1 MQIIIN
7 KLSKKTKPILEQ
19 KIIIAIDGHASCG
32 KSTLAKTV
40 AKNLQYIYLD
50 SGAMYR
56 AVTLYVIENNVNI
69 RDKKSLLNALQN
81 INISFRYNA
90 ETQQSDTY
98 LNEKNVEKQIRSKKV
113 AQRVS
118 EIATIA
124 EVRHFLVQ
132 QQQAIG
138 KNRGLV
144 CDGRDIGTVVFPDAE
159 LKIFLTA
166 NLITRT
172 QRRYDELQEKG
183 IVMTAAEIA
192 DNLQQRDFI
201 DSTREVSP
209 LRKADDAIVLDNSN
223 LNRQQQLEQVL
234 EWVNALSFAQ
244 EAS

>member
-1 MQIIIN
+1 MD
-7 KLSKKTKPILEQ
+7 IL
-19 KIIIAIDGHASCG
+19 I
-32 KSTLAKTV
+32 
-40 AKNLQYIYLD
+40 
-50 SGAMYR
+50 
-56 AVTLYVIENNVNI
+56 
-69 RDKKSLLNALQN
+69 KKSLQNALQN
-81 INISFRYNA
+81 INIAFRYNA

-118 EIATIA
+118 EVATIA
-124 EVRHFLVQ
+124 EVRHFLVEQ
-132 QQQAIG
+132 QRNIG

-172 QRRYDELQEKG
+172 QRRYDELQAKG

-209 LRKADDAIVLDNSN
+209 LRKAEDAIVLDNSN
-223 LNRQQQLEQVL
+223 LNRTEQLQQVL
-234 EWVNALSFAQ
+234 ELVNGLSFV
-244 EAS
+244 ENVSY

>member
-1 MQIIIN
+1 MN
-7 KLSKKTKPILEQ
+7 K

-32 KSTLAKTV
+32 KSTLAKTI

-56 AVTLYVIENNVNI
+56 AVTLYVIENNVDILN
-69 RDKKSLLNALQN
+69 KKSLLNALQN
-81 INISFRYNA
+81 INIAFRYNA

-118 EIATIA
+118 EVATIA
-124 EVRHFLVQ
+124 EVRHFLVEQ
-132 QQQAIG
+132 QRNIG

-172 QRRYDELQEKG
+172 QRRYDELQAKG

-209 LRKADDAIVLDNSN
+209 LRKAEDAIVLDNSN
-223 LNRQQQLEQVL
+223 LNRTEQLQQVL
-234 EWVNALSFAQ
+234 ELVNGLSFV
-244 EAS
+244 ENVSY

>member
-1 MQIIIN
+1 MN
-7 KLSKKTKPILEQ
+7 K

-32 KSTLAKTV
+32 KSTLAKTI

-56 AVTLYVIENNVNI
+56 AVTLYVIENNVDIFN
-69 RDKKSLLNALQN
+69 KKSLLNALQN
-81 INISFRYNA
+81 INIAFRYNA

-118 EIATIA
+118 EVATIA
-124 EVRHFLVQ
+124 EVRHFLVEQ
-132 QQQAIG
+132 QRNIG

-172 QRRYDELQEKG
+172 QRRYDELQAKG

-209 LRKADDAIVLDNSN
+209 LRKAEDAIVLDNSN
-223 LNRQQQLEQVL
+223 LNRTEQLQQVL
-234 EWVNALSFAQ
+234 DLVNGLSFVENVAY
-244 EAS
+244 

>member
-1 MQIIIN
+1 LN
-7 KLSKKTKPILEQ
+7 K

-32 KSTLAKTV
+32 KSTLAKTI

-56 AVTLYVIENNVNI
+56 AVTLYVIENNVDILN
-69 RDKKSLLNALQN
+69 KKSLLNALQN
-81 INISFRYNA
+81 INIAFRYNA

-118 EIATIA
+118 EVATIA
-124 EVRHFLVQ
+124 EVRHFLVEQ
-132 QQQAIG
+132 QRNIG

-172 QRRYDELQEKG
+172 QRRYDELQAKG

-209 LRKADDAIVLDNSN
+209 LRKAEDAIVLDNSN
-223 LNRQQQLEQVL
+223 LNRTEQLQQVL
-234 EWVNALSFAQ
+234 ELVNGLSFV
-244 EAS
+244 ENVSY

>member
-1 MQIIIN
+1 LN
-7 KLSKKTKPILEQ
+7 K

-32 KSTLAKTV
+32 KSTLAKTI

-56 AVTLYVIENNVNI
+56 AVTLYVIENNVDILN
-69 RDKKSLLNALQN
+69 KKSLLNALQN
-81 INISFRYNA
+81 INIAFRYNA

-118 EIATIA
+118 EVATIA
-124 EVRHFLVQ
+124 EVRHFLVEQ
-132 QQQAIG
+132 QRNIG

-172 QRRYDELQEKG
+172 QRRYDELQAKG

-201 DSTREVSP
+201 DSTRAVSP
-209 LRKADDAIVLDNSN
+209 LRQAKDAIVLDNSD
-223 LNRQQQLEQVL
+223 LNRTEQLQQVL
-234 EWVNALSFAQ
+234 EWVNELAFA
-244 EAS
+244 ENVSY